1 LTYLIALVAGV
12 VTSMVLTP
20 LMTRLAP
27 ACGLMDQPDPR
38 KVHSVPI
45 PRVGGIGI
53 VIGALIPI
61 FVLIPSSE
69 LVQAYLLGS
78 LVLFGFGVWDDHS
91 SIGHYAKFV
100 GQILAVG
107 ILVFYGGLTVHSFPL
122 LGDAVVP
129 DFIAIPFTMFA
140 MIGVIN
146 AINHSDGLDGLAGG
160 ESFISFS
167 AIALLAYLAGSE
179 YFLVITLAVM
189 GGLLGFLRYN
199 THPAQIFMGDSG
211 SQFLGYTLGFL
222 VISLVE
228 EIDPDL
234 SPAVTLLLIGLP
246 IVDIIVV
253 MGKRIRGGKN
263 WFRATRNHLH
273 HRLIDLGFVH
283 QQSVVIIYS
292 VQFFLVVSAIL
303 LRHKN
308 DAFSLGLYLLV
319 CIVLFGSI
327 SRAEAKGWKAKQHDQ
342 SANVTLVTSKKYLHR
357 AIVTAPRR
365 FLSIAIPFYFL
376 GTSLSVEEIPRDF
389 ASMSALLFV
398 LLVIETLVGREPRSI
413 MRRALIYITAIFV
426 VYLRINYPPAWW
438 IWVQPLD
445 SLLFVLIAISFV
457 LAVKYSPRRRRVEF
471 DTTAMDYLL
480 MLLLLAGLIA
490 SGSNL
495 IGNTVIAFVVEVAV
509 LFYAC
514 ELLITEKR
522 ERWNAVSIASLVALL
537 VFAVRGLLLSTYPE
551 LSII

>member
-1 LTYLIALVAGV
+1 MTYLIALVAGV

-27 ACGLMDQPDPR
+27 AFGLMDQPDPR
-38 KVHSVPI
+38 KVHSIPI

-53 VIGALIPI
+53 VIGALVPI
-61 FVLIPSSE
+61 FLLIPSSQ
-69 LVQAYLLGS
+69 LVQAYLSGAM
-78 LVLFGFGVWDDHS
+78 VLFGFGIWDDRS
-91 SIGHYAKFV
+91 SIGHYSKFA

-107 ILVFYGGLTVHSFPL
+107 ILVFYGGLTVHSFPF
-122 LGDAVVP
+122 LGDAVLP
-129 DFIAIPFTMFA
+129 DGIAIPFTMFA

-167 AIALLAYLAGSE
+167 AVALLAYLAGNES
-179 YFLVITLAVM
+179 FLIITLSVM

-228 EIDPDL
+228 EIDPDF
-234 SPAVTLLLIGLP
+234 SPAATLLLIGLP

-253 MGKRIRGGKN
+253 MAKRIRSGKN

-292 VQFFLVVSAIL
+292 LQLFLVVSAIL

-308 DAFSLGLYLLV
+308 DAFSLALYLLV
-319 CIVLFGSI
+319 CGVLYGLI
-327 SRAEAKGWKAKQHDQ
+327 SRAEMIGWHAKQYDH
-342 SANVTLVTSKKYLHR
+342 SANLSLVNSKKYLHR
-357 AIVTAPRR
+357 AVVTLPRQ
-365 FLSIAIPFYFL
+365 FLSVAIPIYFV
-376 GTSLSVEEIPRDF
+376 GTGLSVDEVPRDF

-398 LLVIETLVGREPRSI
+398 LLLMETVLGREPRSI

-426 VYLRINYPPAWW
+426 VYLGLNHPPAWW
-438 IWVQPLD
+438 VWLRPLD
-445 SLLFVLIAISFV
+445 SIMFITMAVSFV
-457 LAVKYSPRRRRVEF
+457 LAVKYSPRRRRIEF

-480 MLLLLAGLIA
+480 VLLLLAGLIA
-490 SGSNL
+490 SANNL
-495 IGNTVIAFVVEVAV
+495 IGNRVIAFVVEVAV

-522 ERWNAVSIASLVALL
+522 ERWNAVSVGSLAALL
-537 VFAVRGLLLSTYPE
+537 IFAVRGLLASEYPG